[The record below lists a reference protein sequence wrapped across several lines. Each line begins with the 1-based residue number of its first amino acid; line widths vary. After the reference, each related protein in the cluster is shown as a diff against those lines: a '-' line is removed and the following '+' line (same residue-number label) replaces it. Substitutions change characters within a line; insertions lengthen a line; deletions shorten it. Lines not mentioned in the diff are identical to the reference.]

1 MDLINIAAPAGE
13 RRDRFFARSVGT
25 SFDVRA
31 SDGATEIDIY
41 DEIGFWGVNAKD
53 FRARLKGAGDVVL
66 RINSP
71 GGDVFDGL
79 AIFNDL
85 VAHKGK
91 VRVEITGL
99 AASIASIIA
108 MAGDEIAIAD
118 NGFLMIHN
126 AWTIGIGN
134 RHDFNELSGTLAK
147 IDDALARTYA
157 SRTGAGVRSVK
168 QMMDDETWLTAKE
181 AKSLGF
187 ATESL
192 TQVEA
197 KAKFDLSVFGSA
209 PAALEWP
216 VDDTEEPET
225 ERDWERV
232 AMRDAGWTR
241 SKVRS
246 FKRALKTAAQAETEM
261 DKPLQDAGEVDLT
274 SLAEAVMAVSA
285 TFTNRSQK

>member
-1 MDLINIAAPAGE
+1 MDLINIAAPEGE

-31 SDGATEIDIY
+31 ATGATEIDLY
-41 DEIGFWGVNAKD
+41 DEVGFWGVNAKD
-53 FRARLKGAGDVVL
+53 FRARLKDAGDVVL

-85 VAHKGK
+85 VAHKGR
-91 VRVEITGL
+91 VRVEVTGL

-118 NGFLMIHN
+118 NGFMMIHN

-157 SRTGAGVRSVK
+157 SRTGAGIRSIK
-168 QMMDDETWLTAKE
+168 QMMDDETWLSAKE
-181 AKSLGF
+181 AKEHGF
-187 ATESL
+187 ATASL
-192 TQVEA
+192 GQADA
-197 KAKFDLSVFGSA
+197 KAKFDLSVFGDVPTALVWADA
-209 PAALEWP
+209 PHDQPPTKRDLERAL
-216 VDDTEEPET
+216 TQ
-225 ERDWERV
+225 
-232 AMRDAGWTR
+232 DAGWSR
-241 SKVRS
+241 SKA
-246 FKRALKTAAQAETEM
+246 RAALRAIETVDE
-261 DKPLQDAGEVDLT
+261 PLQDAGEVDLT
-274 SLAEAVMAVSA
+274 SLADAIRAVSA
-285 TFTNRSQK
+285 TLKH